1 MTAGDAPDSESEL
14 VRIVVPLDRE
24 PGDGGPDEEW
34 LWAEPLG
41 AGRYRIE
48 SSPFFAYGLSHGDVV
63 VAADAADL
71 PRVEAVERKGG
82 HRTMRFA
89 LDADWDTDRPEI
101 RLLLDELGAVGCHS
115 DALPPKIVAL
125 DLAPDVDEL
134 TVVRRLQTAVGDG
147 LLIWE
152 WADPR
157 PS

>member
-1 MTAGDAPDSESEL
+1 MTAGDAPESEGEL
-14 VRIVVPLDRE
+14 VRIVVPLDRD
-24 PGDGGPDEEW
+24 PGDGGPEEEW
-34 LWAEPLG
+34 IWAEPIG
-41 AGRYRIE
+41 ASRYRVE

-63 VAADAADL
+63 FASDSADL
-71 PRVEAVERKGG
+71 PRVDAVERKSG
-82 HRTMRFA
+82 HRTIRFA

-101 RLLLDELGAVGCHS
+101 RLLVEELGALGCHAE
-115 DALPPKIVAL
+115 ALPPKIVAV
-125 DLAPDVDEL
+125 DLPGEVDEL